1 MPART
6 VSAQKIRNVIT
17 LHALSD
23 PSYRELSRLFDVSS
37 TTVGKYLLA
46 FERSAL
52 SLANTRCLSDQ
63 ALIAVLSPASPVQ
76 QPSRRH
82 RTLLGLFPAIHQSP
96 SDPTT
101 SLLDQWKRYR
111 RQQPHGLLAAA
122 WPQARTWP
130 SWATSLRRP
139 AACTRSRRSR
149 AGGFRWSPIAPTS
162 RSQA

>member
-23 PSYRELSRLFDVSS
+23 PSYRELSRLFDVSPS
-37 TTVGKYLLA
+37 TVGKYLLA

-52 SLANTRCLSDQ
+52 TLAKTRGLSDQ
-63 ALIAVLSPASPVQ
+63 ALIAVLSPTPPVQ

-82 RTLLGLFPAIHQSP
+82 RTLLGLYPAIHQSL

-111 RQQPHGLLAAA
+111 RQQPHGLLLFELRSTIRQVALDQRTLKAV
-122 WPQARTWP
+122 PQSLDRAYNAR
-130 SWATSLRRP
+130 
-139 AACTRSRRSR
+139 
-149 AGGFRWSPIAPTS
+149 
-162 RSQA
+162 